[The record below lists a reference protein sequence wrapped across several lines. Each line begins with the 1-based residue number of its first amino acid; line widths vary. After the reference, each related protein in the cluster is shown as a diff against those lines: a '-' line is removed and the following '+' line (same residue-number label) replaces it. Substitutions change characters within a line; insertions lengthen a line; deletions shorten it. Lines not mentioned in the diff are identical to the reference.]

1 MKRVLLASAS
11 LAVMLTSA
19 NAMAAEIDPIAT
31 GSVKLTTDDAMT
43 YNSSVPSFNFDGY
56 EGNTGL
62 NGAQGKVTFAD
73 GFQSGTLSG
82 HGVYGQDG
90 IIEVGTVD
98 IQSGTINASG
108 QGALINADT
117 GTLTM
122 SNGQVNLSNQAQMII
137 GNRTG
142 SMTLSGG
149 EVNLSDGGVLRAS
162 SDEGVD
168 IPNSNKAT
176 IAASGAVINVS
187 GSGNV
192 LASRDTTVN
201 GGEFN
206 INNGTLNLVGDG
218 ERKTNDYI
226 TFDSDVAKATKGDF
240 NVTGGK
246 FAMTDSTLNANQ
258 VAVALSGGQSD
269 FNGNN
274 IVNGDLNISGGTV
287 TNHGDLTLNGV
298 TTVDN
303 ATLERDLDKTTSV
316 TMKDATLTN
325 GGIIAADHMTV
336 NGTVSLSGQKSGGV
350 STWRDGSDLVAD
362 RTMTITSGAEVT
374 VGNQGILTVGF
385 NKGAST
391 ADQKMDINGK
401 VSVENG
407 GYIHAASNSTT
418 GDKSAV
424 NINEG
429 GSLDLQSGS
438 NLISAETNVNG
449 GDVTIAGNVN
459 FYKNSK
465 VNGLDGAPVV
475 NALAAENGAFN
486 INSGTVTL
494 GTGTDITN
502 TDVDINVNNGGN
514 LVVADASTVSG
525 ALNLAG
531 GTIENNAALTATV
544 DQTAGT
550 FNANTGSTLSE
561 LAMSGGTFNVVDNS
575 TLTNAT
581 IAGGSFNVAEGKT
594 LTSTTLNLNGGEL
607 NNAGTIGDVTQTAG
621 ALNMADASTAGTI
634 AISGGDLNINGDATV
649 TAANA
654 TDGAAINLGTNTLNG
669 NVSLD
674 EKSVLNVDVNNEVQG
689 KITGALTGA
698 SNGEETSTVN
708 LNIANGTDI
717 SGGIQLANSSSNI
730 EIAANNL
737 YKDAAIDNLGKITAE
752 KKTAGEVASGL
763 SSQGVNANAA
773 AVLGAVAFG
782 GTGTLTGDAIA
793 DAMAADLQAAG
804 NSGVANAAQQAE
816 NMMPMAGSVANNVST
831 ENATQIM
838 NVVNN
843 ELNNFG
849 NADGRASG
857 DSFNKVTAW
866 IKGLF
871 NKADLERNSK
881 GSGYKADNDG
891 VALGI
896 DKQVT
901 DETRIGIG
909 YAYTSTDIKGG
920 GKKTDVDTHTAIL
933 YGQYKPSD
941 VYFNGIATYGWSDYD
956 AKSSAYGYGLKS
968 KYDVDIIGL
977 QAMAGYDM
985 GAFAPEAG
993 LRYFNVKQDSHRD
1006 NAGQEIHKNR
1016 SDTLTAV
1023 AGVSYHEDFCMDN
1036 GWILKPSARL
1046 AATYDLLSD
1055 RGNSVVT
1062 LANGAGYVVDG
1073 RRLDRFGV
1081 EVGAGI
1087 AAEISDS
1094 VELGISYEG
1103 RFRDD
1108 YTDNTGMLE
1117 AKYKF

>member
-1 MKRVLLASAS
+1 MKRVLLAGAS
-11 LAVMLTSA
+11 LAVMLTAA
-19 NAMAAEIDPIAT
+19 NAMAENVNINVDTPLTENVTFSAGESFSNSDNALYGFDASDTAIHNITFEQDSLGANLTGDGTKASGIAT
-31 GSVKLTTDDAMT
+31 NGKLTINGGTFNVSNSGNDLFDNTTQLAGYRGVEVTGGEINLGKGTVMFSGLTGTDAIDTANNVELSGGT
-43 YNSSVPSFNFDGY
+43 VNLNGGTLLTTSHANLTSELN
-56 EGNTGL
+56 L
-62 NGAQGKVTFAD
+62 NGADVNVKDGLIVSKVT
-73 GFQSGTLSG
+73 
-82 HGVYGQDG
+82 
-90 IIEVGTVD
+90 
-98 IQSGTINASG
+98 N
-108 QGALINADT
+108 
-117 GTLTM
+117 LT
-122 SNGQVNLSNQAQMII
+122 NGSL
-137 GNRTG
+137 
-142 SMTLSGG
+142 
-149 EVNLSDGGVLRAS
+149 
-162 SDEGVD
+162 
-168 IPNSNKAT
+168 
-176 IAASGAVINVS
+176 
-187 GSGNV
+187 
-192 LASRDTTVN
+192 
-201 GGEFN
+201 N
-206 INNGTLNLVGDG
+206 INGTLNLQQD
-218 ERKTNDYI
+218 KTN
-226 TFDSDVAKATKGDF
+226 TGTNGQL

-246 FAMTDSTLNANQ
+246 FAMTDSTLNADK
-258 VAVALSGGQSD
+258 VAVNLSGGQSD

-274 IVNGDLNISGGTV
+274 IVNGDLNISGTNV
-287 TNHGDLTLNGV
+287 TNHGDLTLNGK
-298 TTVDN
+298 TTVDGVK
-303 ATLERDLDKTTSV
+303 LERDYDKTTSINL
-316 TMKDATLTN
+316 KDADLTN
-325 GGIIAADHMTV
+325 GGLIAADNMVV
-336 NGTVSLSGQKSGGV
+336 NGTVNLSGAR
-350 STWRDGSDLVAD
+350 TEDNTAEWRKGANIEAD
-362 RTMTITSGAEVT
+362 KTMTIAKGADVT
-374 VGNQGILTVGF
+374 VGNEGIITVGF

-391 ADQKMDINGK
+391 AQQKLDINGK

-449 GDVTIAGNVN
+449 GEVTIAGNVN

-494 GTGTDITN
+494 GTGTNITN

-514 LVVADASTVSG
+514 LVVDAASSVSG

-550 FNANTGSTLSE
+550 FNANSGSTLSE
-561 LAMSGGTFNVVDNS
+561 LAMNGGTFNVVDNS
-575 TLTNAT
+575 TVTNAT

-607 NNAGTIGDVTQTAG
+607 NNAGTIGDVNQTAG

-634 AISGGDLNINGDATV
+634 AISGGNLNINGDATV

-689 KITGALTGA
+689 KINGSLTGA
-698 SNGEETSTVN
+698 TVDDKTSTVN

-717 SGGIQLANSSSNI
+717 SSGIQLANSSSNI

-737 YKDAAIDNLGKITAE
+737 YKDAAIDNSGKITAE

-804 NSGVANAAQQAE
+804 NAGVGYAAQQAE

-831 ENATQIM
+831 ENTTQIM

-849 NADGRASG
+849 NVDGRASG

-901 DETRIGIG
+901 DETRLGIG

-968 KYDVDIIGL
+968 KYDVDTIGL

-1036 GWILKPSARL
+1036 GLILKPSARL

-1087 AAEISDS
+1087 AAEISDN